1 MTKDRTVSVE
11 LLKKIRKTIG
21 EFNKY
26 RKLDE
31 ASMTFEEYLC
41 YKLANAGWSFE
52 KTKRKRNPHIGSSF
66 DSFMKESKV

>member
-1 MTKDRTVSVE
+1 MTKDKTVSVE

-31 ASMTFEEYLC
+31 ASMTFEEFLLVALL
-41 YKLANAGWSFE
+41 KDGWTFE
-52 KTKRKRNPHIGSSF
+52 RSS
-66 DSFMKESKV
+66 